1 MSDVVFSRSSRFF
14 AMLPMKLYRALP
26 AVILGTLFNILD
38 TVSTGLL
45 IFPSEGGAF
54 KSLQLQGLSM
64 YILSTLSSQIVMTIG
79 GSRFPGALGAMLIE
93 ILPFL
98 RGIGSDIRGAL
109 GDSHPGLIPT
119 VMAAYTLTSFLT
131 GAAFIVL
138 GLLKLGTL
146 VAYFPQTVLTGAIG
160 AIGVSLF
167 ILGLALPYPP
177 DSPALSLSN
186 AGSMLFDRSHLA
198 LLAASFLPAFILS
211 VSLRSRHI
219 DGWTRGL
226 VSNAYYVPVY
236 LLSMPAIFWITVKAG
251 KFSKEFL
258 ISTGWLFRVEMSST
272 SSAAI
277 VASWNYWTLFD
288 FRLVEWWALKSAIQN
303 IVLLVVIG
311 VLNLPIYVPSLAFTL
326 DVAYDMNHELLG
338 QGAANILAGVLGT
351 VPNILQYSYSV
362 WVTRANGGRF
372 EMWLVCLLTFVLFLT
387 SGLLLPFV
395 PTILASALVLFLGI
409 ELFLEAMWESSK
421 TLSWMEYLVVV
432 GTLAACTFL
441 GFAEGFGV
449 GIGAATVVYLLYG
462 VIDSPARVTRWNEWN
477 EFQQLKSP
485 EEDPV
490 LPILHGRFLSSR
502 NHTPSAITLAA
513 HYNDEDHVLPS
524 LHGRL
529 LSARNHHTPS
539 ALTLATH
546 NNDTS
551 SDLKSP
557 AGDDVLA
564 RLNARVI
571 TVSGYVFFASIP
583 SLERQLVDAKEPISY
598 FILDLTNAHRIET
611 SAARCIA
618 RCVRDLEIK
627 SRALIL
633 CGVVKGSGL
642 HADFVRSEVSLVL
655 DIDSE
660 KEEKEEKGV
669 LAFVNPAS
677 ALAWCQ
683 QQHDKDALL
692 KVKLEESDSEA
703 RDAAFLKFCEL
714 FDFDIRSAL
723 GDESPASRRSESLP
737 EIERFIGAGGRVR
750 TCLPGQMLSK
760 PGDTA
765 VIFIIEGE
773 VELLRSPT
781 TQQQLPTDTTITRPS
796 VQRLLVKLP
805 GEALR
810 FVKTRVRS
818 SLDLSRVRD
827 RFRASPARMLKA
839 GDVLDTQ
846 MQVNVAIAQT
856 RTVLVEINTEAEKL
870 LGWARAQNYTFGDV
884 EGSN

>member
-1 MSDVVFSRSSRFF
+1 MSDVVFSRPSRFF

-45 IFPSEGGAF
+45 IFPSDGGAF
-54 KSLQLQGLSM
+54 KYLQLQGLSM
-64 YILSTLSSQIVMTIG
+64 YILSTLSSQIVMTMG

-119 VMAAYTLTSFLT
+119 VMAAYALTSFLT

-177 DSPALSLSN
+177 ESPALSLSN
-186 AGSMLFDRSHLA
+186 AASMLFDRSHLT

-211 VSLRSRHI
+211 VSLRSQ
-219 DGWTRGL
+219 TRGL

-251 KFSKEFL
+251 KFSKDFL
-258 ISTGWLFRVEMSST
+258 ISTGWLFRVEVSYT
-272 SSAAI
+272 SSAPI
-277 VASWNYWTLFD
+277 VANWNYWTLFD
-288 FRLVEWWALKSAIQN
+288 FRLN

-326 DVAYDMNHELLG
+326 DMAYDMNHELLG
-338 QGAANILAGVLGT
+338 QGAANILAGVFGT
-351 VPNILQYSYSV
+351 VPNVLQYSYSV

-432 GTLAACTFL
+432 GTLASCTFL

-477 EFQQLKSP
+477 EFQQLKTP

-502 NHTPSAITLAA
+502 HHTPSAITLAA

-529 LSARNHHTPS
+529 LSAHNHHTPS

-546 NNDTS
+546 NNDS
-551 SDLKSP
+551 NSGLKSP
-557 AGDDVLA
+557 PGDDVLA

-598 FILDLTNAHRIET
+598 FIVDLTDAHRIET

-642 HADFVRSEVSLVL
+642 HADFARSEVSLVL
-655 DIDSE
+655 DTDS
-660 KEEKEEKGV
+660 EKEEKGV
-669 LAFVNPAS
+669 LAFGNRAS

-692 KVKLEESDSEA
+692 KVKLEGTDSEA
-703 RDAAFLKFCEL
+703 RDAAFIKFCEL

-723 GDESPASRRSESLP
+723 GDESPASRRLESLP
-737 EIERFIGAGGRVR
+737 EIERFIGSGGRIR

-773 VELLRSPT
+773 VELLRSLT
-781 TQQQLPTDTTITRPS
+781 TQRQLPTDTTITRPS

-805 GEALR
+805 GEALW

-870 LGWARAQNYTFGDV
+870 LGWARLT
-884 EGSN
+884 